1 MVEFNTLKPN
11 WDNSKIKQMFGI
23 DDNALDSERFYYI
36 TSEGKLAYIEPRVM
50 NTAEAIAKVFYTLG
64 LMDSERQA
72 KEQIACGIVVNSK
85 HLNELQ
91 ASAMKSEAK
100 QVLKDGIAEL
110 LDRVEDLLDEVSDKV
125 DSLRNL

>member
-11 WDNSKIKQMFGI
+11 WNNDKIKQKFGI
-23 DDNALDSERFYYI
+23 SDDVLNGDRFYYI

-64 LMDSERQA
+64 LMDSDRVA
-72 KEQIACGIVVNSK
+72 KEQIACGIVCNSK

-91 ASAMKSEAK
+91 QKSLKEEAK
-100 QVLKDGIAEL
+100 QVLRDDINEL
-110 LDRVEDLLDEVSDKV
+110 LNNIDDLLDEINDKV
-125 DSLRNL
+125 SALRDL

>member
-11 WDNSKIKQMFGI
+11 WNNSKIKEMFRI
-23 DDNALDSERFYYI
+23 DDCALNSERFYYI
-36 TSEGKLAYIEPRVM
+36 TSEGKLAYIEPRAM

-64 LMDSERQA
+64 LIDSERQA

-91 ASAMKSEAK
+91 ANAMKSEAK
-100 QVLKDGIAEL
+100 QVLKNDIH
-110 LDRVEDLLDEVSDKV
+110 DLLCEVGQILVEIGDKLK
-125 DSLRNL
+125 SLESL

>member
-11 WDNSKIKQMFGI
+11 WNNSVIKDTFSI
-23 DDNALDSERFYYI
+23 SDEVLNSERFYYI

-64 LMDSERQA
+64 MLNSDRVA
-72 KEQIACGIVVNSK
+72 KEQIACGIVCNSK

-91 ASAMKSEAK
+91 EKSLKCEAK
-100 QVLKDGIAEL
+100 QVLKDDIAEL
-110 LDRVEDLLDEVSDKV
+110 LDQVENLLDEVSDKV